1 MAARRARAAFLSA
14 ETRLSRWRQTV
25 AFGLKVTYLVDRAAT
40 SQAWGERGRKGF
52 QVREGG
58 SVAELAWRRRPRE
71 LTSPVQQFW

>member
-40 SQAWGERGRKGF
+40 SQAWGGRGRKGF
-52 QVREGG
+52 QVREG
-58 SVAELAWRRRPRE
+58 AWLSWRGAADHE
-71 LTSPVQQFW
+71 S